1 MKKMLKSSVAAAV
14 ALVGFSS
21 VAIPAFATTSTK
33 VSCYPLYPTGKIKAS
48 KLATCTVTAST
59 TVVDDATASDAN
71 FGSNMGQNSSL
82 DPDLSFPAVTLAT
95 GGSSFIKPFVQA
107 LTSNS
112 VFAPNNAVNWGSYLG
127 TGSGDARTGITSGG
141 NYDFGFADQPMS
153 ATAGTLKTGYAAS
166 DYVQVPESFGGVVVA
181 YDLGAGLN
189 NLKLT
194 PAILE
199 SIYNGA
205 ITSWAD
211 SAIVNL
217 NGGNTSKIGKALL
230 NLPSATKTI
239 KPLERSGG
247 SGTTYAFLDYL
258 KTAAGSLPSSVVTAV
273 SGLSPVPT
281 SGVSGNQ
288 LDATGWHGN
297 FGSAVSGNN
306 GMANALVTTPG
317 SIGYLEYSYLLI
329 PGNAAIDTARLQD
342 ANGDWLKPSLK
353 NITASATAAGT
364 VITPN
369 DFTSVYLT
377 ATTATIAVWPITTFS
392 WAMIAKD
399 QSSSVSK
406 GKAAVKF
413 LDWMAHFGQTL
424 AKVNGY
430 VPLPLAI
437 QNYDRKQLM
446 NVKNGS
452 TILLLQAS

>member
-21 VAIPAFATTSTK
+21 VAIPAFATTATTK
-33 VSCYPLYPTGKIKAS
+33 VSCYPLYPTGKIKAL
-48 KLATCTVTAST
+48 KLSTCTVTAST
-59 TVVDDATASDAN
+59 TVVADATNSDAN

-82 DPDLSFPAVTLAT
+82 DPDLSFPPVSLTT

-112 VFAPNNAVNWGSYLG
+112 VFAPSNAVNWSTYQGS
-127 TGSGDARTGITSGG
+127 GSGDARTGITSG
-141 NYDFGFADQPMS
+141 NYDFGFSDQPMS

-199 SIYNGA
+199 SIFNGA

-217 NGGNTSKIGKALL
+217 NGGSTSMIGKALA
-230 NLPSATKTI
+230 NLPSTTKTI
-239 KPLERSGG
+239 KPLERLGG

-273 SGLSPVPT
+273 SGLSTVPT

-288 LDATGWHGN
+288 LDQTGWHGN
-297 FGSAVSGNN
+297 FGTAVSGNS
-306 GMANALVTTPG
+306 GMANALVTASG
-317 SIGYLEYSYLLI
+317 AIGYLEYSYLLI
-329 PGNAAIDTARLQD
+329 PGNSAIDTAQLQD
-342 ANGDWLKPSLK
+342 AHGDWLKPSLK

-364 VITPN
+364 VITPT

-377 ATTATIAVWPITTFS
+377 ATTATTAVWPITTFS

-399 QSSSVSK
+399 QSNSVNK

-452 TILLLQAS
+452 AILLLQAS